1 MRHRSGD
8 ESFRRTRGRSKCR
21 PGAPYRWRGGAKF
34 NSTSILAP
42 LRIGSVL
49 HKLCT
54 RYTQTKPACIS
65 TSLTMPPVRPIPRP
79 ALINTN
85 IASLSLVRYNS
96 CGMLAGA
103 SWVVCGDRE
112 MGMGGVKLRVL
123 EPNLG
128 LCGRRIEGGGMY
140 TEKKT
145 IRNYDKSVPRCDV

>member
-1 MRHRSGD
+1 MS
-8 ESFRRTRGRSKCR
+8 S
-21 PGAPYRWRGGAKF
+21 GAPYWWREGRWRETTLL
-34 NSTSILAP
+34 SSIDLLAP
-42 LRIGSVL
+42 LSATTSCTWY
-49 HKLCT
+49 KLCT
-54 RYTQTKPACIS
+54 VYPTNLPLRIS
-65 TSLTMPPVRPIPRP
+65 TSHDTITTANPRA

-123 EPNLG
+123 ESNLG